1 MICKEILIID
11 CIFHIFVIIERF
23 YRMLFWTNHRLFQSR
38 RIASLFLASFLAF
51 GSFFSDGL
59 LLTANAAS
67 MEELQEEAEARKT
80 LPIQSNEI
88 DNWPAGPQVSAQAA
102 ILMDANTGVILYSK
116 NIHERLY
123 PASTTK
129 IMTALLAMEQGN
141 LDDIVKFSHEAVFSV
156 PADGSNMGM
165 DEGES
170 ISLEECLYGIMVAS
184 ANEAANAAGEYISGS
199 IEDFVALMNQ
209 RAEEIGCTDTH
220 FTNPNGLHDSQHY
233 TSAYDLALIS
243 SQFFRNEMLCK
254 ISNTPRYHFEA
265 TDTQPDDFYKNNKHQ
280 LVNGEIPYE
289 GILGGKTGFTSDSRQ
304 TLVTCA
310 EQNGMRLVCVV
321 FKEESPDQFTDTV
334 ELFDYG
340 FHNFQVLNISENEEK
355 YNIESTGFLQIGND
369 VFGNSDPILSIDSD
383 SYVIIP
389 NTVSFQDLD
398 SVIDYSQSDANRVAG
413 IEYSYHGMYVGN
425 AYLNL
430 ITDNVSS
437 YEFDTNMTAT
447 DVSVERTDAELKTED
462 GQTQNTIFINIKKV
476 LIIVLV
482 LAATVITIFMVHAL
496 ITNGRTAKRRNNRI
510 KRKQRR
516 RSRMRTD
523 FDDFDF

>member
-1 MICKEILIID
+1 MLLYNKKYLSVSRRSISLILSFFLFFFGFCGNIID
-11 CIFHIFVIIERF
+11 AQATD
-23 YRMLFWTNHRLFQSR
+23 L
-38 RIASLFLASFLAF
+38 
-51 GSFFSDGL
+51 
-59 LLTANAAS
+59 
-67 MEELQEEAEARKT
+67 EEMQEEAQIRKA

-88 DNWPAGPQVSAQAA
+88 DNWPVGPQVSSQAA
-102 ILMDANTGVILYSK
+102 ILMDVNTGVILYSK

-129 IMTALLAMEQGN
+129 IMTCLLAMEEGN
-141 LDDIVKFSHEAVFSV
+141 LDDMVEFSHDAVFSV
-156 PADGSNMGM
+156 PTDGSKMGM
-165 DEGES
+165 DAGES
-170 ISLEECLYGIMVAS
+170 ITLEECLYGIMVAS

-199 IEDFVALMNQ
+199 IENFVALMNE
-209 RAEEIGCTDTH
+209 RAEQMGCKDTH
-220 FTNPNGLHDSQHY
+220 FMNTNGLHDPQHY

-243 SQFFRNEMLCK
+243 SYFFKNEMLCK
-254 ISNTPRYHFEA
+254 ISNTDRYHFEA
-265 TDTQPDDFYKNNKHQ
+265 TPTQPDDFYKKNKHK
-280 LVNGEIPYE
+280 LVNGEIPYD
-289 GILGGKTGFTSDSRQ
+289 GILGGKTGYTDNSRQ

-355 YNIESTGFLQIGND
+355 YNIEATGFLQIGND
-369 VFGNSDPILSIDSD
+369 VFGSSKPILSIDTD

-389 NTVSFQDLD
+389 NTVSFQDLY
-398 SVIDYSQSDANRVAG
+398 SEIDYSQSDENRVAG
-413 IEYSYHGMYVGN
+413 IEYSYNGMYVGD

-430 ITDNVSS
+430 VTDNATS

-447 DVSVERTDAELKTED
+447 DISVEKTEEKTD
-462 GQTQNTIFINIKKV
+462 SSQDTIFINIKKV

-482 LAATVITIFMVHAL
+482 LAAVIITIFMVRAL
-496 ITNGRTAKRRNNRI
+496 IVNGRTARRRENRV

-516 RSRMRTD
+516 RSRIRSN

>member
-1 MICKEILIID
+1 MFL
-11 CIFHIFVIIERF
+11 
-23 YRMLFWTNHRLFQSR
+23 
-38 RIASLFLASFLAF
+38 RIKRCVGVFLALSLAF
-51 GSFFSDGL
+51 GSFFSNTL
-59 LLTANAAS
+59 FVNATL
-67 MEELQEEAEARKT
+67 EELEEEAAARKA

-88 DNWPAGPQVSAQAA
+88 DNWPAGPQVSAQSA

-129 IMTALLAMEQGN
+129 IMTALLAMENGN
-141 LDDIVKFSHEAVFSV
+141 LDDMVEFSHDAVFSV
-156 PADGSNMGM
+156 PRDGSNMGM

-170 ISLEECLYGIMVAS
+170 ITLEQCLYGIMVAS
-184 ANEAANAAGEYISGS
+184 ANEAANAAGEYVSGS
-199 IEDFVALMNQ
+199 INDFVALMNK

-220 FTNPNGLHDSQHY
+220 FVNPNGLHDSEHY

-243 SQFFRNEMLCK
+243 SYFFRNEMLCK
-254 ISNTPRYHFEA
+254 ISNTARYHFEA
-265 TDTQPDDFYKNNKHQ
+265 TATQPDDFFVKNKHQ
-280 LVNGEIPYE
+280 LINGEIPYD
-289 GILGGKTGFTSDSRQ
+289 GILGGKTGYTDNSRQ

-321 FKEESPDQFTDTV
+321 FKEESPSQFTDTA

-340 FHNFQVLNISENEEK
+340 FQNFHVLNISENEEK

-369 VFGNSDPILSIDSD
+369 VFGNSKPILSIDTD

-389 NTVSFQDLD
+389 NTVNFQDLD
-398 SVIDYSQSDANRVAG
+398 SEIDYTLSSENRVAG
-413 IEYSYHGMYVGN
+413 IEYSYHDMYVGS

-430 ITDNVSS
+430 VTDSAAT
-437 YEFDTNMTAT
+437 YEFDTNMTST
-447 DVSVERTDAELKTED
+447 DVSVEKTVEPAESDTE
-462 GQTQNTIFINIKKV
+462 QTQDTIFINVKNILIGILILATV
-476 LIIVLV
+476 LI
-482 LAATVITIFMVHAL
+482 AIFMIHAL
-496 ITNGRTAKRRNNRI
+496 IANGQTAKRRNNRV

-516 RSRMRTD
+516 RSSVRTD

>member
-1 MICKEILIID
+1 MFLSHKK
-11 CIFHIFVIIERF
+11 RF
-23 YRMLFWTNHRLFQSR
+23 FQPGR
-38 RIASLFLASFLAF
+38 TVSLFLVGFLALC
-51 GSFFSDGL
+51 SFFSDGL
-59 LLTANAAS
+59 TIAAEAAS
-67 MEELQEEAEARKT
+67 LEELQEEAEARKA

-129 IMTALLAMEQGN
+129 IMTALLAMEKGN
-141 LDDIVKFSHEAVFSV
+141 LDDMVDFSHEAVFSV

-170 ISLEECLYGIMVAS
+170 VSLEECLYGIMVAS

-199 IEDFVALMNQ
+199 IDDFVSLMNE
-209 RAEEIGCTDTH
+209 RAQEIGCTDTH
-220 FTNPNGLHDSQHY
+220 FTNPNGLHDDQHY

-243 SQFFRNEMLCK
+243 SLFFRNEMLCK
-254 ISNTPRYHFEA
+254 ISNTARYHFEA
-265 TDTQPDDFYKNNKHQ
+265 TATQPDDFYKNNKHQ
-280 LVNGEIPYE
+280 LINGEIPYE
-289 GILGGKTGFTSDSRQ
+289 GILGGKTGYTNDSRQ

-321 FKEESPDQFTDTV
+321 FKEESPQQFTDTV

-340 FHNFQVLNISENEEK
+340 FHNFQVLNISENEKK

-369 VFGNSDPILSIDSD
+369 VFGSSKPILSIDTD

-398 SVIDYSQSDANRVAG
+398 SEIDYSQSNENRVAG

-430 ITDNVSS
+430 VTDNASS
-437 YEFDTNMTAT
+437 YEFDTNMTST
-447 DVSVERTDAELKTED
+447 DVSVEKTEAESETD
-462 GQTQNTIFINIKKV
+462 VESQDTIFINIKKV
-476 LIIVLV
+476 LVIILV
-482 LAATVITIFMVHAL
+482 AAAAVITIFMIQAL
-496 ITNGRTAKRRNNRI
+496 ITNRRTAKRRNNRI

-516 RSRMRTD
+516 RSRMRAD

>member
-1 MICKEILIID
+1 MFLSHKKV
-11 CIFHIFVIIERF
+11 FS
-23 YRMLFWTNHRLFQSR
+23 QPR
-38 RIASLFLASFLAF
+38 RTASLLLAGFLAF
-51 GSFFSDGL
+51 SSFFSDGM
-59 LLTANAAS
+59 TIAAEAAS
-67 MEELQEEAEARKT
+67 LEELQEEAEARKT
-80 LPIQSNEI
+80 LAIQSNEI
-88 DNWPAGPQVSAQAA
+88 DNWPVGPQVSAQSA
-102 ILMDANTGVILYSK
+102 ILMDVNTGVILYSK

-129 IMTALLAMEQGN
+129 IMTTLLAMENGN
-141 LDDIVKFSHEAVFSV
+141 LDDMVEFSHDAVFSV

-184 ANEAANAAGEYISGS
+184 ANEAANAAGEYVSGS
-199 IEDFVALMNQ
+199 IEDFVTLMNE
-209 RAEEIGCTDTH
+209 RALEIGCTDTH
-220 FTNPNGLHDSQHY
+220 FVNPNGLHDPQHY

-243 SQFFRNEMLCK
+243 SLFFRNEMLCK
-254 ISNTPRYHFEA
+254 ISNTARYHFEA
-265 TDTQPDDFYKNNKHQ
+265 TATQPDDFYKNNKHQ
-280 LVNGEIPYE
+280 LINGEIPYD
-289 GILGGKTGFTSDSRQ
+289 GILGGKTGYTDDSRQ

-321 FKEESPDQFTDTV
+321 FKEESPTQFTDTV

-340 FHNFQVLNISENEEK
+340 FHNFQVQNISENEEK

-369 VFGNSDPILSIDSD
+369 VFGSSKPILSIDTE

-389 NTVSFQDLD
+389 NTISFQDLD
-398 SVIDYSQSDANRVAG
+398 SEIDYSQSDENRIAG

-430 ITDNVSS
+430 VTDNASS
-437 YEFDTNMTAT
+437 YEFDTEMTST
-447 DVSVERTDAELKTED
+447 DISVEKTEAEPEAEAE
-462 GQTQNTIFINIKKV
+462 TQDTIFINIKKV
-476 LIIVLV
+476 LIIILV
-482 LAATVITIFMVHAL
+482 AAAIVITIFMVHAL
-496 ITNGRTAKRRNNRI
+496 VTNGRTAKRRNSRI

-516 RSRMRTD
+516 RSRIRAD

>member
-1 MICKEILIID
+1 MFLEKKN
-11 CIFHIFVIIERF
+11 RF
-23 YRMLFWTNHRLFQSR
+23 LHFG
-38 RIASLFLASFLAF
+38 RIAALLSAFLLTC
-51 GSFFSDGL
+51 GSFFPNNL
-59 LLTANAAS
+59 AFAAEAAS
-67 MEELQEEAEARKT
+67 LEELQEEAEARKA

-88 DNWPAGPQVSAQAA
+88 DNWPVGPQISAQAA

-129 IMTALLAMEQGN
+129 IMTALLAMEKGN
-141 LDDIVKFSHEAVFSV
+141 LDDIVEFSHDAVFSV
-156 PADGSNMGM
+156 PSDGSNMGM
-165 DEGES
+165 DVGES

-199 IEDFVALMNQ
+199 IEDFVGLMNE

-220 FTNPNGLHDSQHY
+220 FVNPNGLHDPQHY

-243 SQFFRNEMLCK
+243 SLFFRNEMLCK
-254 ISNTPRYHFEA
+254 ISNTGRYHFEP
-265 TDTQPDDFYKNNKHQ
+265 TPTQPDDFYKNNKHK
-280 LVNGEIPYE
+280 LVNGEIPYD
-289 GILGGKTGFTSDSRQ
+289 GILGGKTGYTDDSRQ

-340 FHNFQVLNISENEEK
+340 FHNFQVLNISEHEEK
-355 YNIESTGFLQIGND
+355 YNIESTGFLKIGND
-369 VFGNSDPILSIDSD
+369 VFGNSKPILSIDTE

-398 SVIDYSQSDANRVAG
+398 SEIDYSQSDENRIAG

-430 ITDNVSS
+430 ATDNAST
-437 YEFDTNMTAT
+437 YEFDTKMTAT
-447 DVSVERTDAELKTED
+447 DVSVEKTEIEPE
-462 GQTQNTIFINIKKV
+462 TETEPLQNTIFINIKKV
-476 LIIVLV
+476 LLIILV
-482 LAATVITIFMVHAL
+482 LASIVITIFMVHAL

-510 KRKQRR
+510 KRKQKR
-516 RSRMRTD
+516 RSSLRTD

>member
-1 MICKEILIID
+1 MFLSNKNL
-11 CIFHIFVIIERF
+11 
-23 YRMLFWTNHRLFQSR
+23 LFPSR
-38 RIASLFLASFLAF
+38 RIIGLLFTFMLVF
-51 GSFFSDGL
+51 GNFFSGA
-59 LLTANAAS
+59 LTVKAAS
-67 MEELQEEAEARKT
+67 MDELLEEVEARKA

-88 DNWPAGPQVSAQAA
+88 DNWPTGPQVSAQAA

-129 IMTALLAMEQGN
+129 IMTALLAMENGN
-141 LDDIVKFSHEAVFSV
+141 LDDMVEFSQDAVFSV
-156 PADGSNMGM
+156 PTDGSNMGIDM
-165 DEGES
+165 GES
-170 ISLEECLYGIMVAS
+170 ITLEECLYGIMVAS
-184 ANEAANAAGEYISGS
+184 ANEAANAAGEYVSGS
-199 IEDFVALMNQ
+199 IDGFVTLMNE
-209 RAEEIGCTDTH
+209 RAEEMGCNDTH
-220 FTNPNGLHDSQHY
+220 FVNPNGLHDPQHY
-233 TSAYDLALIS
+233 TSAYDLAVIS
-243 SQFFRNEMLCK
+243 SYFFRNEMLCK

-265 TDTQPDDFYKNNKHQ
+265 TSTQPDDFYKNNKHK
-280 LVNGEIPYE
+280 LINGEVPYD
-289 GILGGKTGFTSDSRQ
+289 GILGGKTGYTDDSRQ

-355 YNIESTGFLQIGND
+355 YSIESTGFLQIGND
-369 VFGNSDPILSIDSD
+369 LFGNSKPILSIDTD

-389 NTVSFQDLD
+389 NTVTFQDLD
-398 SVIDYSQSDANRVAG
+398 SEIDYGLSDDNRVAG
-413 IEYSYHGMYVGN
+413 INYSYHGMYVGN

-430 ITDNVSS
+430 ATENTST

-447 DVSVERTDAELKTED
+447 DISVEKTEAEVNTETESD
-462 GQTQNTIFINIKKV
+462 QAQNTIFINIKGV
-476 LIIVLV
+476 LLGILI
-482 LAATVITIFMVHAL
+482 LAAIFIAVFMIHAL

-516 RSRMRTD
+516 RSFIRTD

>member
-1 MICKEILIID
+1 MSLSDKKNL
-11 CIFHIFVIIERF
+11 
-23 YRMLFWTNHRLFQSR
+23 LNSR
-38 RIASLFLASFLAF
+38 RIISLLPTFFLVFCCFCNNTLTAKAASL
-51 GSFFSDGL
+51 
-59 LLTANAAS
+59 
-67 MEELQEEAEARKT
+67 EELQEEVEARKA

-88 DNWPAGPQVSAQAA
+88 DNWPAGPQIGAQAA

-129 IMTALLAMEQGN
+129 IMTALLAMENGS
-141 LDDIVKFSHEAVFSV
+141 LDDMVEFSHEAVFSV

-170 ISLEECLYGIMVAS
+170 ITLEECLYGIMVAS
-184 ANEAANAAGEYISGS
+184 ANEAANAAGEYVSGS
-199 IEDFVALMNQ
+199 IDDFVALMNK
-209 RAEEIGCTDTH
+209 RAEEMGCTDTH
-220 FTNPNGLHDSQHY
+220 FMNTNGLHDPEHY

-243 SQFFRNEMLCK
+243 SYFFRNEMLCK
-254 ISNTPRYHFEA
+254 ISNTDRHHFEP
-265 TDTQPDDFYKNNKHQ
+265 TPTQPDDFYKKNKHQ
-280 LVNGEIPYE
+280 LINGEIPYD
-289 GILGGKTGFTSDSRQ
+289 GILGGKTGYTDNSRQ

-321 FKEESPDQFTDTV
+321 LKEESPDQFTDTA

-340 FHNFQVLNISENEEK
+340 FQNFQVLNISENEKK
-355 YNIESTGFLQIGND
+355 YTIESTGFLQIGDD
-369 VFGNSDPILSIDSD
+369 VFGSSKPILSIDTD

-389 NTVSFQDLD
+389 NTVTFQDLD
-398 SVIDYSQSDANRVAG
+398 SEIDYSLSDENRVAG

-430 ITDNVSS
+430 ATDNAST
-437 YEFDTNMTAT
+437 YEFDSNMTSS
-447 DVSVERTDAELKTED
+447 DVSVEKVEPEAKQEQSQD
-462 GQTQNTIFINIKKV
+462 TIFINIKKV
-476 LIIVLV
+476 LLGILI
-482 LAATVITIFMVHAL
+482 LAAVVIAIFMIHAL
-496 ITNGRTAKRRNNRI
+496 IANGRTAKRRNNRV

-516 RSRMRTD
+516 RSSIRTD

>member
-1 MICKEILIID
+1 MSLSDKKNL
-11 CIFHIFVIIERF
+11 
-23 YRMLFWTNHRLFQSR
+23 LNSR
-38 RIASLFLASFLAF
+38 RIIS
-51 GSFFSDGL
+51 L
-59 LLTANAAS
+59 LLTFFLVFCCFCNNTLTAKAAS
-67 MEELQEEAEARKT
+67 LEELQEEVEARKA

-88 DNWPAGPQVSAQAA
+88 DNWPAGPQIGAQAA

-129 IMTALLAMEQGN
+129 IMTALLAMENGS
-141 LDDIVKFSHEAVFSV
+141 LDDMVEFSHEAVFSV

-170 ISLEECLYGIMVAS
+170 ITLEECLYGIMVAS
-184 ANEAANAAGEYISGS
+184 ANEAANAAGEYVSGS
-199 IEDFVALMNQ
+199 IDDFVALMNK
-209 RAEEIGCTDTH
+209 RAEEMGCTDTH
-220 FTNPNGLHDSQHY
+220 FMNTNGLHDPEHY

-243 SQFFRNEMLCK
+243 SYFFRNEMLCK
-254 ISNTPRYHFEA
+254 ISNTDRHHFEP
-265 TDTQPDDFYKNNKHQ
+265 TPTQPDDFYKKNKHQ
-280 LVNGEIPYE
+280 LINGEIPYD
-289 GILGGKTGFTSDSRQ
+289 GILGGKTGYTDNSRQ

-321 FKEESPDQFTDTV
+321 LKEESPDQFTDTA

-340 FHNFQVLNISENEEK
+340 FQNFQVLNISENEKK
-355 YNIESTGFLQIGND
+355 YTIESTGFLQIGDD
-369 VFGNSDPILSIDSD
+369 VFGSSKPIFSIDTD

-389 NTVSFQDLD
+389 NTVTFQDLD
-398 SVIDYSQSDANRVAG
+398 SEIDYSLSDENRVAG

-430 ITDNVSS
+430 ATDNAST
-437 YEFDTNMTAT
+437 YEFDSNMTSS
-447 DVSVERTDAELKTED
+447 DVSVEKVEPEAKQEQSQD
-462 GQTQNTIFINIKKV
+462 TIFINIKKV
-476 LIIVLV
+476 LLGILI
-482 LAATVITIFMVHAL
+482 LAAVVIAIFMIHAL
-496 ITNGRTAKRRNNRI
+496 IANGRTAKRRNNRV

-516 RSRMRTD
+516 RSSIRTD

>member
-1 MICKEILIID
+1 MSLSDKKNL
-11 CIFHIFVIIERF
+11 
-23 YRMLFWTNHRLFQSR
+23 LNSR
-38 RIASLFLASFLAF
+38 RIIS
-51 GSFFSDGL
+51 L
-59 LLTANAAS
+59 LLTFFLVFCCFCNNTLTAKAAS
-67 MEELQEEAEARKT
+67 LEELQEEVEARKA

-88 DNWPAGPQVSAQAA
+88 DNWPAGPQIGAQAA

-129 IMTALLAMEQGN
+129 IMTALLAMENGS
-141 LDDIVKFSHEAVFSV
+141 LDDMVEFSHEAVFSV

-170 ISLEECLYGIMVAS
+170 ITLEECLYGIMVAS
-184 ANEAANAAGEYISGS
+184 ANEAANATGEYVSGS
-199 IEDFVALMNQ
+199 IDDFVALMNK
-209 RAEEIGCTDTH
+209 RAEEMGCTDTH
-220 FTNPNGLHDSQHY
+220 FMNTNGLHDPEHY

-243 SQFFRNEMLCK
+243 SYFFRNEMLCK
-254 ISNTPRYHFEA
+254 ISNTDRHHFEP
-265 TDTQPDDFYKNNKHQ
+265 TPTQPDDFYKKNKHQ
-280 LVNGEIPYE
+280 LINGEIPYD
-289 GILGGKTGFTSDSRQ
+289 GILGGKTGYTDNSRQ

-321 FKEESPDQFTDTV
+321 LKEESPDQFTDTA

-340 FHNFQVLNISENEEK
+340 FQNFQVLNISENEKK
-355 YNIESTGFLQIGND
+355 YTIESTGFLQIGDD
-369 VFGNSDPILSIDSD
+369 VFGSSKPILSIDTD

-389 NTVSFQDLD
+389 NTVTFQDLD
-398 SVIDYSQSDANRVAG
+398 SEIDYSLSDENRVAG

-430 ITDNVSS
+430 ATDNAST
-437 YEFDTNMTAT
+437 YEFDSNMTSS
-447 DVSVERTDAELKTED
+447 DVSVEKVEPEAKQEQSQD
-462 GQTQNTIFINIKKV
+462 TIFINIKKV
-476 LIIVLV
+476 LLGILI
-482 LAATVITIFMVHAL
+482 LAAVVIAIFMIHAL
-496 ITNGRTAKRRNNRI
+496 IANGRTAKRRNNRV

-516 RSRMRTD
+516 RSSIRTD

>member
-1 MICKEILIID
+1 MFFSKKN
-11 CIFHIFVIIERF
+11 RF
-23 YRMLFWTNHRLFQSR
+23 LQFG
-38 RIASLFLASFLAF
+38 RIAVLPLVFLLCFGGAFPNNLA
-51 GSFFSDGL
+51 L
-59 LLTANAAS
+59 AAEAAS
-67 MEELQEEAEARKT
+67 LEELQEEAEARKA

-88 DNWPAGPQVSAQAA
+88 DNWPVGPQVSAQAA
-102 ILMDANTGVILYSK
+102 ILMDVNTGVILYSK

-129 IMTALLAMEQGN
+129 IMTTLLAMEKGN
-141 LDDIVKFSHEAVFSV
+141 LDDMVEFSHEAVFSV
-156 PADGSNMGM
+156 PTDGSNMGM
-165 DEGES
+165 DEGEA
-170 ISLEECLYGIMVAS
+170 IPLEECLYGIMVAS

-199 IEDFVALMNQ
+199 IEDFVALMNE
-209 RAEEIGCTDTH
+209 RAQEIGCSDTH
-220 FTNPNGLHDSQHY
+220 FVNPNGLHDPQHY

-243 SQFFRNEMLCK
+243 SQFFKNEILCK
-254 ISNTPRYHFEA
+254 ISNTARYHFEA
-265 TDTQPDDFYKNNKHQ
+265 TDSQPDDFYKNNKHK

-289 GILGGKTGFTSDSRQ
+289 GILGGKTGYTDDSRQ

-340 FHNFQVLNISENEEK
+340 FHNFQVLNISEHEEK

-369 VFGNSDPILSIDSD
+369 IFGNSKPILSIDTD

-398 SVIDYSQSDANRVAG
+398 SEIDYSQSDENRIAG

-430 ITDNVSS
+430 VTDHVSS

-447 DVSVERTDAELKTED
+447 DVSVEKTEAGSEAEAD
-462 GQTQNTIFINIKKV
+462 QNTIFINIKKV
-476 LIIVLV
+476 LLIILV
-482 LAATVITIFMVHAL
+482 LAAIVIAIFMIHAL
-496 ITNGRTAKRRNNRI
+496 IANGRTAKRRNNRI

-516 RSRMRTD
+516 RSRMRAD